1 MSRASGVQRRTDE
14 RCGMFVPA
22 TKVRRINEASFP
34 DAQAGLSRLAFVI
47 LEAPTGVGLEVEGP
61 AFLHE
66 PVVKVDAVGR
76 AMSNAALRIL
86 RVRAEIIAVDR
97 PLCDKLLEYFVCKL
111 ATRINVAH
119 LVNAILIELR
129 GVNAVQTVGDA
140 IDGERIAVIRLGGRE
155 CEQEKGEY

>member
-1 MSRASGVQRRTDE
+1 MR
-14 RCGMFVPA
+14 FVPA
-22 TKVRRINEASFP
+22 TKVLRINEASFP

-47 LEAPTGVGLEVEGP
+47 LEAPTRVGLEVEGP

-97 PLCDKLLEYFVCKL
+97 PFCDKLLEYFVCKL
-111 ATRINVAH
+111 ATRINFAH

-140 IDGERIAVIRLGGRE
+140 IDVERVAVIRLGGRE